1 MVRPNVLFLA
11 HRVPYPPD
19 KGDRIRTFQVLRKN
33 GRARLIGPNCPGVLS
48 PGKANVGIIPAS
60 FFSEGNVGV
69 VSRSGTLTYQ
79 IGNVLAQR
87 GFVVDDYRDHAI
99 GTLGKN
105 ADGKMAMTTIALR
118 PAIVFSGQQPS
129 ADELEAIHHA
139 SHDKCYVANSL
150 KTDVVVEDPL

>member
-1 MVRPNVLFLA
+1 MQFEAQLHWQRGDQPFLDQRYSRA
-11 HRVPYPPD
+11 HELSFDGGLRVPASSSP
-19 KGDRIRTFQVLRKN
+19 
-33 GRARLIGPNCPGVLS
+33 LS
-48 PGKANVGIIPAS
+48 VPLPMSVAANLDPEEALVAAAS
-60 FFSEGNVGV
+60 SCHMLFFLS
-69 VSRSGTLTYQ
+69 
-79 IGNVLAQR
+79 IAAQR

-105 ADGKMAMTTIALR
+105 TDGKMAMTTIALR

-150 KTDVVVEDPL
+150 KTDVVVEAPR